1 MSRRFGGSGLGLA
14 IVHDL
19 VRLMDGSIKVDS
31 TLGQGSLFSIALPI
45 SNATG
50 KNRKLPEWM
59 PQLRGRHVVV
69 VCNDEARS
77 QHRLNLLRW
86 AGIEAIAT
94 AGMSDGTGFPADAI
108 VIEDNTDFRC
118 ILKLRDTWPATP
130 ALMVRG
136 VAGPEARPAHAG
148 MGRRRTAGA
157 LRRPRSM
164 DRTGPDV
171 GLAEEPEEQGEEAGA
186 LHFGARVLMVE
197 DNETNRLILE
207 QILNRLGCH
216 VTHAGNGQEALDILR
231 QRASTWC

>member
-1 MSRRFGGSGLGLA
+1 
-14 IVHDL
+14 
-19 VRLMDGSIKVDS
+19 
-31 TLGQGSLFSIALPI
+31 LPI

-136 VAGPEARPAHAG
+136 VAGPEARPCPCRNGSKANCRSPSATSLYG
-148 MGRRRTAGA
+148 PNWPRCGA
-157 LRRPRSM
+157 WPRS
-164 DRTGPDV
+164 RKSKAKKP
-171 GLAEEPEEQGEEAGA
+171 APCISAPA
-186 LHFGARVLMVE
+186 
-197 DNETNRLILE
+197 
-207 QILNRLGCH
+207 C
-216 VTHAGNGQEALDILR
+216 
-231 QRASTWC
+231 